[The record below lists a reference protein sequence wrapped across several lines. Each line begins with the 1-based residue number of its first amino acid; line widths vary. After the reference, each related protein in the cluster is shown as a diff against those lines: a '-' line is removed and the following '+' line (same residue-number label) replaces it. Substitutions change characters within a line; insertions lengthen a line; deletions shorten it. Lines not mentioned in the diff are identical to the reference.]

1 MENLNKVN
9 TRCVCLKPFPQIT
22 PQPSPSSL
30 LATQLEVTLLSG
42 HEDRDLYKPV
52 PPLPPHR
59 MLSCTLHC
67 GDTSR
72 SQTTICRT
80 CHLGPWCCQS
90 LGLRAAGSET
100 TALFSTCPFPC
111 KGCTRGRWAL
121 SSPFGSGLE
130 RALFHLCGYVSIE

>member
-1 MENLNKVN
+1 MF
-9 TRCVCLKPFPQIT
+9 VCLKPFPQIT

-42 HEDRDLYKPV
+42 HKDRDLYKPV

-59 MLSCTLHC
+59 MLSRTLHC

-72 SQTTICRT
+72 SFTVGTRPGAQTTICRT
-80 CHLGPWCCQS
+80 CRLGPWCCQS

-100 TALFSTCPFPC
+100 TAPFFHLPFSLQGMYPGQVGLIFSLWFRFGTCPFSFVRIC
-111 KGCTRGRWAL
+111 V
-121 SSPFGSGLE
+121 
-130 RALFHLCGYVSIE
+130 Y